1 MKSYKIAVV
10 GIGKITEDQHL
21 PVIAKNPRFELA
33 ALVSQR
39 GVARPGVPSFKTTE
53 EMLAALPDVDAV
65 AICTPPKARH
75 AITRTVLDAGKHAL
89 LEKPTTAT
97 TAELSDLIA
106 HAAQSSAVIFTTWH
120 SQYNSAVDH
129 AKRLLADKQVAKLH
143 ISWKEDVRRWH
154 PGQEWIWQAGGFGVF
169 DPGINALS
177 IVTRILPQ
185 PIFVQSAELTFPAN
199 RDTPIA
205 AQLRFAAAHDD
216 SADLTAEFDW
226 RQTGPQTW
234 TISITTSDGTQ
245 LLLSDG
251 GSKLAVDGKPLV
263 TEALAEYEAIYD
275 RFANLLD
282 TGESDIDPAPLQLVA
297 DAFLV
302 GQRRVTENFDW

>member
-1 MKSYKIAVV
+1 MKTYRIAIV

-39 GVARPGVPSFKTTE
+39 GIGRPGVPSFKTTE
-53 EMLAALPDVDAV
+53 EMLAGLPDVDAV
-65 AICTPPKARH
+65 AICTPPNVRH
-75 AITRTVLDAGKHAL
+75 GITRTVLDAGRHAL

-97 TAELSDLIA
+97 TSELTDLIA
-106 HAAQSSAVIFTTWH
+106 HAAATKRVIYTTWH
-120 SQYNSAVDH
+120 SQYNAGVET
-129 AKRLLADKQVAKLH
+129 AKKLLKGKRLARLH
-143 ISWKEDVRRWH
+143 VEWKEDVRRWH

-177 IVTRILPQ
+177 IVTRILPE
-185 PIFVQSAELTFPAN
+185 PVFVQDAKLLFPAN

-205 AQLRFAAAHDD
+205 ADLRFKTAQGGNE
-216 SADLTAEFDW
+216 DLCAEFDW

-234 TISITTSDGTQ
+234 NITIATTDGQVLALT
-245 LLLSDG
+245 DG
-251 GSKLAVDGKPLV
+251 GSKLAVDGKPVV
-263 TEALAEYEAIYD
+263 TEALAEYEAIYE
-275 RFANLLD
+275 RFAHLLD
-282 TGESDIDPAPLQLVA
+282 RQENDIDAAPLQLVA

-302 GQRRVTENFDW
+302 GQRAVTDKFDW